1 MAISIPV
8 ERDDEKTPSTPVAAP
23 TVTPIVT
30 DSMDRER
37 SPRRETILLMA
48 LVGLAVAV
56 VLFGLAFP
64 ELLAPAV
71 AIALLAPLSSP
82 LIGFL
87 PENCGSSR
95 GHHRMR

>member
-1 MAISIPV
+1 
-8 ERDDEKTPSTPVAAP
+8 
-23 TVTPIVT
+23 
-30 DSMDRER
+30 
-37 SPRRETILLMA
+37 MA
-48 LVGLAVAV
+48 LVGLVAAV

-71 AIALLAPLSSP
+71 AIALLTPLLSP